1 VTRKKKKKRPLKD
14 RIVIWISI
22 ILMVISVLSVAVV
35 ALWNFKLFQ
44 GINGSVVNDKDILG
58 NQDDGNDNKNPN
70 LGNQKQVNFLIC
82 GLDESEQMT
91 DIIMLACI
99 DLGNNTVN
107 VLQIPRDTYVEK
119 GVGSTN
125 KINSA
130 YSSGDKSLTPINRL
144 IKVINEQYK
153 LKVDH
158 YATVTIESFRNIVD
172 AIGGVPIDMP
182 YSVGNSQYGII
193 PKGYQVLDGEHAEW
207 LVRHRHTYYDQD
219 IGRMKIQRLFLASA
233 LQQVKKIGF
242 KEVTK
247 LIPALYGQVTTD
259 LSLSEA
265 SEYAK
270 LAFSINLDSINMF
283 LVPGEG
289 VTYKGQSV
297 WSMHYYETADML
309 NKYFR
314 PYTDDVPAEEL
325 GIVEIAHTGE
335 YYEDTQDDLQDL
347 LDGTK
352 PGEKKNDSSEP
363 AYTHIV
369 TPKTEYTTTA
379 TEEQTTQTS
388 TETSPSDTT
397 TASDTTGTY
406 SSDTKQST
414 SSQTTKDSQT
424 STGTQT
430 SYDEEDDD

>member
-1 VTRKKKKKRPLKD
+1 
-14 RIVIWISI
+14 
-22 ILMVISVLSVAVV
+22 
-35 ALWNFKLFQ
+35 
-44 GINGSVVNDKDILG
+44 
-58 NQDDGNDNKNPN
+58 
-70 LGNQKQVNFLIC
+70 
-82 GLDESEQMT
+82 
-91 DIIMLACI
+91 
-99 DLGNNTVN
+99 
-107 VLQIPRDTYVEK
+107 
-119 GVGSTN
+119 
-125 KINSA
+125 
-130 YSSGDKSLTPINRL
+130 
-144 IKVINEQYK
+144 
-153 LKVDH
+153 
-158 YATVTIESFRNIVD
+158 
-172 AIGGVPIDMP
+172 
-182 YSVGNSQYGII
+182 
-193 PKGYQVLDGEHAEW
+193 
-207 LVRHRHTYYDQD
+207 D
-219 IGRMKIQRLFLASA
+219 IGRMKIQRLFRASA

-247 LIPALYGQVTTD
+247 LIPALYGQITTD

-347 LDGTK
+347 IDGAD
-352 PGEKKNDSSEP
+352 PGEKKSDSSEP

-369 TPKTEYTTTA
+369 TPKTEYRTTA
-379 TEEQTTQTS
+379 TEAQTTTQ
-388 TETSPSDTT
+388 TSPSDTT
-397 TASDTTGTY
+397 TSTTATTTTDTTGTY

>member
-1 VTRKKKKKRPLKD
+1 MTRKKKKKRPLKD

-363 AYTHIV
+363 AYTHVV

-379 TEEQTTQTS
+379 TEEQTTTQTS
-388 TETSPSDTT
+388 PADTT